1 MAVNIDGL
9 TLNLPHHCNVLGFGI
24 CLGFTLAS
32 IQHKQE
38 ITRNQSTCG
47 RQKCIGNAW
56 SARIVFYK
64 PTQFMCACPTGAFRT
79 VGTTNRFIIPSVS
92 GIASPFHGHSACIQ
106 TLRNKIGAVT
116 VSANRALLSLRVL
129 AKPGEIRIV
138 SSIPFCSI
146 GQRRLSVIRFP
157 YKRRIV
163 VRVTACVGIAVCAG
177 IIVKRCR
184 NAAAGCWIKVS
195 THIQLQCCKAVLTEI
210 AVYSQMLCLLES
222 FYRCKRMVTKFSI
235 CALRII
241 SQACERL
248 LQKRNLC
255 VRSLQIFLKRP
266 RTLMNPLKIGAAVW
280 TAARNARVD
289 CIFTS
294 NADMF

>member
-1 MAVNIDGL
+1 MF
-9 TLNLPHHCNVLGFGI
+9 GFGI
-24 CLGFTLAS
+24 CLCFTLAS
-32 IQHKQE
+32 IQHENE
-38 ITRNQSTCG
+38 IARNHSACG
-47 RQKCIGNAW
+47 RQKFIGNAW
-56 SARIVFYK
+56 RTRIVFYK
-64 PTQFMCACPTGAFRT
+64 PTQLMCACPTGTFRT

-92 GIASPFHGHSACIQ
+92 GTASPFHGHSACIQ

-116 VSANRALLSLRVL
+116 VSANRTLLSLRAL

-138 SSIPFCSI
+138 SGIPLRGI

-157 YKRRIV
+157 YKRRV

-248 LQKRNLC
+248 LHKRNLC

>member
-24 CLGFTLAS
+24 CLCFTLAS
-32 IQHKQE
+32 IQREHE
-38 ITRNQSTCG
+38 IARNHSACG
-47 RQKCIGNAW
+47 RQKFIGNAW
-56 SARIVFYK
+56 RTRIVFYK
-64 PTQFMCACPTGAFRT
+64 PTQLMCTCPTGTFRT

-92 GIASPFHGHSACIQ
+92 GTASPFHGHSACIQ

-116 VSANRALLSLRVL
+116 VSANRTLLSLRAL
-129 AKPGEIRIV
+129 AKPGEIRI
-138 SSIPFCSI
+138 IPSVPLCSI

-157 YKRRIV
+157 YKRRV
-163 VRVTACVGIAVCAG
+163 LRVTACVGIAVCAG

-184 NAAAGCWIKVS
+184 NAAVGCWIKVS
-195 THIQLQCCKAVLTEI
+195 TYIQLQCCKAILTEI
-210 AVYSQMLCLLES
+210 AIYSQMLCLLES

-266 RTLMNPLKIGAAVW
+266 RILMNPLKIGAAVW
-280 TAARNARVD
+280 TAARNARVN

>member
-24 CLGFTLAS
+24 CLCFTLAS
-32 IQHKQE
+32 IQHEHE
-38 ITRNQSTCG
+38 IARNHSACG
-47 RQKCIGNAW
+47 RQKFIGNAW
-56 SARIVFYK
+56 RTRIVFYK
-64 PTQFMCACPTGAFRT
+64 PTQLMCACPTGTFRT

-92 GIASPFHGHSACIQ
+92 GTASPFHRHSACIQ
-106 TLRNKIGAVT
+106 TLRNKIGTVT
-116 VSANRALLSLRVL
+116 VSANRTLLSLRAL

-138 SSIPFCSI
+138 SGIPLRGI

-157 YKRRIV
+157 YKRRV

-177 IIVKRCR
+177 IIVKRCL
-184 NAAAGCWIKVS
+184 NAATGCWIEMS

-210 AVYSQMLCLLES
+210 AVYSQTLCLLKG
-222 FYRCKRMVTKFSI
+222 FHRHKRLVTEFSI
-235 CALRII
+235 YALRII
-241 SQACERL
+241 SQVCERL

-266 RTLMNPLKIGAAVW
+266 RTLMNPLKIGAAVR